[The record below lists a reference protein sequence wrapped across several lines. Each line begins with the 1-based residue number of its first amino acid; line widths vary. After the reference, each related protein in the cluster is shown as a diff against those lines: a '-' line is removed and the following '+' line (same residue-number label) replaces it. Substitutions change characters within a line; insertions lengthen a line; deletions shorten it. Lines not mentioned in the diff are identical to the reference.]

1 MSEGLFKTFAQ
12 RAGACVLAA
21 TALTSS
27 AWAQVNFT
35 DAGTEVT
42 NSFSLDY
49 SVNNVAQAQIVGAA
63 DPFTVDRLVDL
74 LVSYQSNDDDDD
86 VQPGAVATAMLF
98 KLENDG
104 NDTFAYTLAVTNQT
118 GEADPEFDLTG
129 SITIQ
134 YSVNTDGDNVYE
146 PGADDGALTNYNGT
160 RTPDVEKGDSLWLLV
175 SGDVPVG
182 VADAAI
188 ANIVLTATAVEPTA
202 WAVEAGAVAG
212 TALTADSDGND
223 VILDSDAE
231 NVFAD
236 GAGSGGDS
244 ANDAIHSD
252 VGTFTIST
260 ATLVATK
267 TVSVLAT
274 NLDGAFACEDFAEGL
289 VSSDEYST
297 PGACVEYQISIQNT
311 GSAPA
316 AITEVEDELPVGLI
330 FKAAQASGF
339 TTAGAFDTPPDADTV
354 CNGAD
359 NCTLSYTGAALNAG
373 VTGTINIRA
382 LDRLNK

>member
-1 MSEGLFKTFAQ
+1 MSEGFFKTFAR
-12 RAGACVLAA
+12 RAGVYLIGGLALNA
-21 TALTSS
+21 S
-27 AWAQVNFT
+27 AWAQVNYT

-49 SVNNVAQAQIVGAA
+49 TVNNVAQTQIVGSA
-63 DPFTVDRLVDL
+63 DAFTVDRLVDL
-74 LVSYQSNDDDDD
+74 LVTYQSNADDDD

-160 RTPDVEKGDSLWLLV
+160 RTPDLQKGDSLWLLV
-175 SGDVPVG
+175 TGDVPVD
-182 VADAAI
+182 ADDTAI
-188 ANIVLTATAVEPTA
+188 ANIVMTATAVEPTA
-202 WAVEAGAVAG
+202 WAVESGAVAG

-223 VILDSDAE
+223 AVLDSDAE

-244 ANDAIHSD
+244 ANDAIHS
-252 VGTFTIST
+252 VKAAWRVRHEFS
-260 ATLVATK
+260 AAY
-267 TVSVLAT
+267 
-274 NLDGAFACEDFAEGL
+274 CEDR
-289 VSSDEYST
+289 S
-297 PGACVEYQISIQNT
+297 
-311 GSAPA
+311 
-316 AITEVEDELPVGLI
+316 PV
-330 FKAAQASGF
+330 
-339 TTAGAFDTPPDADTV
+339 
-354 CNGAD
+354 
-359 NCTLSYTGAALNAG
+359 LS
-373 VTGTINIRA
+373 
-382 LDRLNK
+382 